1 MVEPNHVRCM
11 HSSIISV
18 RHCFYRVCGFYMLCD
33 VTEDD
38 SYQVSLG
45 SATLS
50 INSLGGKEI
59 HVYMNIK
66 G

>member
-1 MVEPNHVRCM
+1 MLDACILASLVLDTV
-11 HSSIISV
+11 STGYV
-18 RHCFYRVCGFYMLCD
+18 VFYMLCD
-33 VTEDD
+33 VTEDG
-38 SYQVSLG
+38 SYQVYLG

-59 HVYMNIK
+59 HVYMDIK